1 MSATVTNY
9 IKFISENKTEREC
22 VKSAVKLAENAG
34 FRNIEALDTLSAG
47 DKVYIN
53 MYGKSIALFE
63 IGTSLIEEGMN
74 ILCAHIDS
82 PRLDLKMKPLYEKNG
97 IVYFNTHYYGGIKKY
112 QWVTMP
118 LAIHGV
124 VALKNGDIIEI
135 NMGEEE
141 DDYTFA
147 ISDILP
153 HIAQEQ
159 MKKTASEFIPGEN
172 LDLVIA
178 LNREEKKDEGKKAVL
193 DILKERY
200 AIDEEDFL
208 SAELEVVPAGRAK
221 FLGLRKDMVI
231 GYGQDD
237 RVCAYT
243 SLEAALEHERAKRT
257 CCCLLVDKE
266 EIGSVGA
273 TGMDS
278 LLLENALSEVLS
290 RLGGYDAIK
299 ARRALRNSY
308 MLSSDVNSA
317 LDPLNMDLYDEENSS
332 KLGGGVVFNKYTGS
346 RGKGGA
352 SDANAEYIAKLRKV
366 MDENKVT
373 FQMADMA
380 KVDEN
385 HVMRVVTLETIS
397 ANLGSMTT
405 PVGNPQN
412 LYICSFFNVE
422 AGPFFRTIL
431 PYSVLSAILIAL
443 LSLFLLKDKIPLEE
457 KCGNEANLDKK
468 KSAVYLSLLLIA
480 LLSVFRLI
488 DWKIL
493 FFLELAIILI
503 IDRKILRRIDY
514 VLLLTFVCF
523 FIFSENMGRIEAV
536 RTILT
541 KPMESHPIATSALV
555 SQIISN
561 VPAAILLSPFSSS
574 FEGVLIGTD
583 IGGLGTPIAS
593 LASLISLKFYY
604 KRENAKKGRYMAM
617 FLLWNFILLA
627 VLALFSLL
635 F

>member
-1 MSATVTNY
+1 MSTTVTNY

-380 KVDEN
+380 KVD
-385 HVMRVVTLETIS
+385 VGGGGTIAKYAAWYGMS
-397 ANLGSMTT
+397 VIDTGVA
-405 PVGNPQN
+405 
-412 LYICSFFNVE
+412 
-422 AGPFFRTIL
+422 
-431 PYSVLSAILIAL
+431 VLSMHAPFEIT
-443 LSLFLLKDKIPLEE
+443 S
-457 KCGNEANLDKK
+457 
-468 KSAVYLSLLLIA
+468 
-480 LLSVFRLI
+480 
-488 DWKIL
+488 
-493 FFLELAIILI
+493 
-503 IDRKILRRIDY
+503 
-514 VLLLTFVCF
+514 TFD
-523 FIFSENMGRIEAV
+523 IE
-536 RTILT
+536 T
-541 KPMESHPIATSALV
+541 
-555 SQIISN
+555 
-561 VPAAILLSPFSSS
+561 
-574 FEGVLIGTD
+574 
-583 IGGLGTPIAS
+583 
-593 LASLISLKFYY
+593 
-604 KRENAKKGRYMAM
+604 AKKCYSA
-617 FLLWNFILLA
+617 FLDME
-627 VLALFSLL
+627 
-635 F
+635 